1 MAEVRSGE
9 EFLLDLEAQLERAA
23 RSLSVI
29 EFEFERTSPGE
40 ELSRAGRIETK
51 EFIGAIKHVLD
62 QITVRVWRTLVL
74 PELPPEIVDRKL
86 GVIYY
91 PYASDE
97 QMFRSA
103 LGKMVN
109 IKGFESNT
117 QTPGEEMFAAWLRAM
132 QPIQPTQYGPL
143 YTIGRLSRLPHQKLI
158 DQRKSRLF
166 IVEAF
171 GPDGGGASMRFKD
184 KPGRFTLW
192 TYRDKHGASTGIG
205 GYPISDDPDAELT
218 VFTFDPDTMDF
229 NSIPGARTSVLEA
242 MECHVEDMEFDA
254 LPLFHGALWSAVQIV
269 QASAFLVHTH
279 WKA

>member
-29 EFEFERTSPGE
+29 AFEFERTSPGE

-86 GVIYY
+86 SVIYY

-109 IKGFESNT
+109 IKNFESNT

-184 KPGRFTLW
+184 KPG
-192 TYRDKHGASTGIG
+192 
-205 GYPISDDPDAELT
+205 YPISDDPDAELT

-242 MECHVEDMEFDA
+242 MECHVEGMEFDA
-254 LPLFHGALWSAVQIV
+254 LPIFHGALWSAVHIV

-279 WKA
+279 